1 MSRWWKENQAEVAEA
16 VDTAEKTSGHQ
27 ILVRVGSLGRHPD
40 RIANKI
46 ALKYPAASLVF
57 CVDPR
62 RRAFEVRWTQAVN
75 LDASQATAAVQA
87 PLREHNLPAA
97 ITALAALLP
106 HQEEGEELPDIIDDR
121 EN

>member
-1 MSRWWKENQAEVAEA
+1 MSRWWKANQAEVAKA
-16 VDTAEKTSGHQ
+16 VDAAEKSSGHQ

-46 ALKYPAASLVF
+46 AMRYPGASLVF

-62 RRAFEVRWTQAVN
+62 RRAFEVRWTLELQ
-75 LDASQATAAVQA
+75 LDPSKATAAVQT

-106 HQEEGEELPDIIDDR
+106 HQEEGEELPDVVDDQG
-121 EN
+121 N